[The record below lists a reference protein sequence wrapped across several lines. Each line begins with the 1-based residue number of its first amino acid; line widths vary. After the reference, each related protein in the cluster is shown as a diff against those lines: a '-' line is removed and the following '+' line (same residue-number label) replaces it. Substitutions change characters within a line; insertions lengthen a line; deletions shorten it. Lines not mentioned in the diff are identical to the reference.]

1 MAKTRFP
8 KEVGGV
14 EMPADVRRAGD
25 ALIGR
30 VHSRLGRE
38 ALAAGF
44 TLAAA
49 AVIAAKGNG
58 RDGPAPDTKP
68 KPKPDDAPE
77 PPIAPEPP
85 VPPKPPVAPVAPVP
99 PTPPEPRTAAK
110 PAVTN
115 VEAQA
120 IADALGNVAEAA
132 LSRFL
137 GGRRFL

>member
-14 EMPADVRRAGD
+14 EMPVDVRRADD

-38 ALAAGF
+38 ALTAGL

-49 AVIAAKGNG
+49 AVIAARGDG
-58 RDGPAPDTKP
+58 RDGPDPDRKP

-85 VPPKPPVAPVAPVP
+85 TPPVPPAPPVAPVP
-99 PTPPEPRTAAK
+99 PTPPESRAAAK
-110 PAVTN
+110 PAVTT

-132 LSRFL
+132 LTRFL
-137 GGRRFL
+137 GGRHLR